1 MQDRLHG
8 RGNVP
13 KMNTT
18 VAEEKLRLTDLIEVE
33 ILQKMQDAFAKM
45 TGMAALTTD
54 EFGTAITKGTNF
66 SSFCTEYCR
75 KSAVGVK
82 RCEACDR
89 NGALMALE
97 NRGPVSYYCHAGLID
112 FAAPIMLNGTMIG
125 GFIGGQVLTHKPDGD
140 AMKKIAVEIGVDPE
154 AFLEAADETN
164 IVEKESI
171 EKATEAIYEFA
182 EILTDMA
189 YKAYQSRQLSRE
201 AMQAASLKSDFLANT
216 SHEIR
221 TPMNAIVG
229 MAQLALREQ
238 LPGTAREYINQIVSS
253 SQILLTII
261 NDILDFSKI
270 ESGKMTITEE
280 VYSPVSMLRDIINII
295 VTRIGDKDVELVI
308 DIDPTIPKE
317 LLGDSVRLQQIIVN
331 LANNAVKFTKNGKVA
346 ISMQYQRKS
355 KEEILLQCSVEDTGM
370 GIKKEDIDKLFEA
383 FQQLDSKRTRGMEGT
398 GLGLVIARNL
408 LELMNGRIS
417 VESEYGKGST
427 FSFELPQKI
436 ITDEPSI
443 DYRCEQT
450 GVAAIISNSYVRD
463 QLKKDVERYGA
474 VFLEESSPE
483 KLLQLSEMGKLH
495 FLFIERMA
503 MTQEIEDLLS
513 RHTDLTV
520 VVLASMQGMQ
530 NGMWENFIQFK
541 KPVHAANLVRIFKHE
556 DIHMSVSDPSGD
568 VISFIAPEAEVLIVD
583 DNTVNLTV
591 AEGLLEPLQMK
602 IDKAISGKEAIDM
615 ISNKHYDVVL
625 MDHMMPEIDG
635 VETTRIIRRFHPE
648 YDDVPIIALTA
659 NAIAETQAMFIKEGM
674 NDFIAKPIQMQIM
687 LDKLKNWL
695 PARKVVNIHT
705 ENKGGSKANKSL
717 LSAKN
722 EKAPAISIEGF
733 DTGYALGLLG
743 SEKLFW
749 AVLKDYYHALP
760 KKIDRIGEYEQKEQW
775 KDYTIE
781 VHALKSTS
789 KQVGAMKLSERAKN
803 LEDAGNRND
812 GDMIHALTGELLMQ
826 CRYYQEIL
834 KPYFP
839 EENKTAGQGKIT
851 KEVLGKAFGKIREAL
866 EELDMDTVGEMVLK
880 LADYTFEGW
889 QEELFAEIENAV
901 ENMDVEQCEELI
913 EQWEARLKM

>member
-1 MQDRLHG
+1 
-8 RGNVP
+8 
-13 KMNTT
+13 MNTT
-18 VAEEKLRLTDLIEVE
+18 VSLEKLQLTDLIEVE

-54 EFGTAITKGTNF
+54 ENGVAITEGTNF
-66 SSFCTEYCR
+66 SIFCTDYCR

-82 RCEACDR
+82 RCEECDKR
-89 NGALMALE
+89 GALMALE
-97 NRGPVSYYCHAGLID
+97 KKGPVSYYCHAGLID

-125 GFIGGQVLTHKPDGD
+125 GFIGGQVLTRQPCHET
-140 AMKKIAVEIGVDPE
+140 MRKIAAELGVDPE
-154 AFLEAADETN
+154 GFLKAADRTN
-164 IVEKESI
+164 IVGKETI
-171 EKATEAIYEFA
+171 ERATEAIYEFA

-189 YKAYQSRQLSRE
+189 YKAYVSRQLSRE

-238 LPGTAREYINQIVSS
+238 LPNTAREYINQIVSS

-270 ESGKMTITEE
+270 ESGKMTITED
-280 VYSPVSMLRDIINII
+280 VYSPVAMLRDIVNII
-295 VTRIGDKDVELVI
+295 VTRIGDKDVELLI

-346 ISMQYQRKS
+346 ISLHYKRKS
-355 KEEILLQCSVEDTGM
+355 EDEILLQCSVEDTGM
-370 GIKKEDIDKLFEA
+370 GIKKEDFDKLFEA
-383 FQQLDSKRTRGMEGT
+383 FQQLDSKRNRGVEGT

-408 LELMNGRIS
+408 LSLMNGRLS
-417 VESEYGKGST
+417 VESEYGVGSN
-427 FSFELPQKI
+427 FFFELPQKI

-443 DYRCEQT
+443 DYHCDQT
-450 GVAAIISNSYVRD
+450 GVAAIISNIYVRD
-463 QLKKDVERYGA
+463 QLKRDVKRYGA
-474 VFLEESSPE
+474 QFFEESSPE
-483 KLLQLSEMGKLH
+483 KIMLLSEQGKLQ

-503 MTQEIEDLLS
+503 MTQEIEELLS
-513 RHTDLTV
+513 RHPDLTV
-520 VVLASMQGMQ
+520 VVLSSMQGMQ
-530 NGMWENFIQFK
+530 NGMWDNFVQMK
-541 KPVHAANLVRIFKHE
+541 KPIHAANLVRILRHE
-556 DIHMSVSDPSGD
+556 DIHMSVSDQSKD
-568 VISFIAPEAEVLIVD
+568 NISFIAPEAEILIVD
-583 DNTVNLTV
+583 DNAINLTV

-602 IDKAISGKEAIDM
+602 IDKALSGKEAIDM
-615 ISNKHYDVVL
+615 ISNKHYDIVL

-674 NDFIAKPIQMQIM
+674 NDFIAKPIEMHII

-695 PARKVVNIHT
+695 PARKV
-705 ENKGGSKANKSL
+705 
-717 LSAKN
+717 
-722 EKAPAISIEGF
+722 ISIQNDNVGSSASNPKLPAGKEKEAAIVIEGL
-733 DTGYALGLLG
+733 DTGYAMGLLG

-749 AVLKDYYHALP
+749 AVLKDYYHALA
-760 KKIDRIGEYEQKEQW
+760 KKIERIDEYEKKEQW
-775 KDYTIE
+775 KEYTIE

-789 KQVGAMKLSERAKN
+789 RQVGAMKLSERAKN
-803 LEDAGNRND
+803 LEDAGNRKD
-812 GDMIHALTGELLMQ
+812 GDMIHALTGELLLQ

-834 KPYFP
+834 RPYFP
-839 EENKTAGQGKIT
+839 EEDKTVYHGKIT
-851 KEVLGKAFGKIREAL
+851 KEVLKEAFAKIREAL
-866 EELDMDTVGEMVLK
+866 EDLDMDTAGEMVLK
-880 LADYTFEGW
+880 LAEYTYDGW

-901 ENMDVEQCEELI
+901 EDMDVELCEEII
-913 EQWEARLKM
+913 EKWEKRLDINI

>member
-1 MQDRLHG
+1 
-8 RGNVP
+8 
-13 KMNTT
+13 MNTT
-18 VAEEKLRLTDLIEVE
+18 VSLEKLRLTELIEVE

-54 EFGTAITKGTNF
+54 ENGAAITEGTNF
-66 SSFCTEYCR
+66 STFCTAYCR
-75 KSAVGVK
+75 SSAAGKK
-82 RCEACDR
+82 RCEECDR
-89 NGALMALE
+89 KGALMALE
-97 NRGPVSYYCHAGLID
+97 NKGPVSYFCHAGLID

-125 GFIGGQVLTHKPDGD
+125 GFIGGQVLTQKPCHEK
-140 AMKKIAVEIGVDPE
+140 MRKIAAEIGVDPE
-154 AFLEAADETN
+154 GFLQAADETN

-189 YKAYQSRQLSRE
+189 YKAYVSRQLSRE

-238 LPGTAREYINQIVSS
+238 LPNTAREYINQIVSS

-270 ESGKMTITEE
+270 ESGKMTITED
-280 VYSPVSMLRDIINII
+280 VYSPVAMLRDIINII
-295 VTRIGDKDVELVI
+295 VTRIGDKDVELLI

-346 ISMQYQRKS
+346 ISLHYQRKS
-355 KEEILLQCSVEDTGM
+355 EDEILMQCSVEDTGM
-370 GIKKEDIDKLFEA
+370 GIKKEDIGKLFEA

-408 LELMNGRIS
+408 LGLMNGRLS
-417 VESEYGKGST
+417 VESEYGMGST

-443 DYRCEQT
+443 GYRCAQT
-450 GVAAIISNSYVRD
+450 GVAALISNSYVRD

-483 KLLQLSEMGKLH
+483 KILRLSEMGRIH
-495 FLFIERMA
+495 FLFIERLA

-513 RHTDLTV
+513 KHRDLTV
-520 VVLASMQGMQ
+520 VVLTSMQGMQ
-530 NGMWENFIQFK
+530 NGMWENFVQFK
-541 KPVHAANLVRIFKHE
+541 KPIHAANLVRIFQHE
-556 DIHMSVSDPSGD
+556 DLHMLPADNSGD

-602 IDKAISGKEAIDM
+602 IDKALSGKEAIDM
-615 ISNKHYDVVL
+615 ISNKHYDIVL

-674 NDFIAKPIQMQIM
+674 NDFIAKPIQMQII

-695 PARKVVNIHT
+695 PAGKVVSIQT
-705 ENKGGSKANKSL
+705 DGSAGGPGNAPFS
-717 LSAKN
+717 SAKK
-722 EKAPAISIEGF
+722 EKTSAITIEGF

-760 KKIDRIGEYEQKEQW
+760 KKMERIEEYEKKGLW

-789 KQVGAMKLSERAKN
+789 RQVGAIKLSERAKN

-812 GDMIHALTGELLMQ
+812 ADMIHALTGELLLQ
-826 CRYYQEIL
+826 CRYYYEIL

-839 EENKTAGQGKIT
+839 EEDKAAGQGKIT
-851 KEVLGKAFGKIREAL
+851 KEALGEAFEKIREAL
-866 EELDMDTVGEMVLK
+866 EELDMDTAGELVLE
-880 LADYTFEGW
+880 LAQYSYDGW

-901 ENMDVEQCEELI
+901 ENMDVEQCEEII
-913 EQWEARLKM
+913 EKWEERLKI

>member
-1 MQDRLHG
+1 
-8 RGNVP
+8 
-13 KMNTT
+13 MNTT
-18 VAEEKLRLTDLIEVE
+18 VSLENLQLTELIEVE

-54 EFGTAITKGTNF
+54 ENGAAITEGTNF
-66 SSFCTEYCR
+66 SVFCTDYCR

-89 NGALMALE
+89 KGALMALE
-97 NRGPVSYYCHAGLID
+97 NKGPVSYYCHAGLID

-125 GFIGGQVLTHKPDGD
+125 GFIGGQVLTNKPCHET
-140 AMKKIAVEIGVDPE
+140 MRKIAAEIEVDPE
-154 AFLEAADETN
+154 GFLEAADKTN
-164 IVEKESI
+164 IVERETI

-189 YKAYQSRQLSRE
+189 YKAYVSRQLSRE

-238 LPGTAREYINQIVSS
+238 LPSTAREYINQIVSS

-270 ESGKMTITEE
+270 ESGKMTITED
-280 VYSPVSMLRDIINII
+280 VYSPVAMLRDIINII
-295 VTRIGDKDVELVI
+295 VTRIGDKDVELLI

-317 LLGDSVRLQQIIVN
+317 LLGDSIRLQQIIVN

-346 ISMQYQRKS
+346 ISLYYQRKS
-355 KEEILLQCSVEDTGM
+355 EDEILLQCSVEDTGM
-370 GIKKEDIDKLFEA
+370 GIKKEDFDKLFEA
-383 FQQLDSKRTRGMEGT
+383 FQQLDSKRNRGTEGT

-408 LELMNGRIS
+408 LNLMNGRLS
-417 VESEYGKGST
+417 VKSEYGIGST

-443 DYRCEQT
+443 GYHCEQT
-450 GVAAIISNSYVRD
+450 GVAALISNSYVRE
-463 QLKKDVERYGA
+463 QLKRDVERYGA
-474 VFLEESSPE
+474 VFYAGSSPE
-483 KLLQLSEMGKLH
+483 KIEQLSETGRLQ
-495 FLFIERMA
+495 FLFIERIA

-513 RHTDLTV
+513 RHPDLTV
-520 VVLASMQGMQ
+520 IVLSSGQGMQ
-530 NGMWENFIQFK
+530 NGMWDNFVQMK
-541 KPVHAANLVRIFKHE
+541 KPIHAANLVRVFKHE
-556 DIHMSVSDPSGD
+556 DMRISSADPSGD
-568 VISFIAPEAEVLIVD
+568 KISFIAPEAEVLVVD
-583 DNTVNLTV
+583 DNAVNLTV

-602 IDKAISGKEAIDM
+602 IDKALSGKEAIDM
-615 ISNKHYDVVL
+615 ISNKHYDIVF

-674 NDFIAKPIQMQIM
+674 NDFIAKPIEMRIM

-695 PARKVVNIHT
+695 PASKVVNIQSDNAGGAANAGPSAAKK
-705 ENKGGSKANKSL
+705 EN
-717 LSAKN
+717 
-722 EKAPAISIEGF
+722 APAVTIEGL

-760 KKIDRIGEYEQKEQW
+760 KKMERIGEYEKKEQW
-775 KDYTIE
+775 KEYTIE

-789 KQVGAMKLSERAKN
+789 KQIGAMKLSERAKN
-803 LEDAGNRND
+803 LEDAGNRSD
-812 GDMIHALTGELLMQ
+812 ADMIHALTGELLLQ
-826 CRYYQEIL
+826 CKYYQEIL

-839 EENKTAGQGKIT
+839 EEDRTAAQGMIT
-851 KEVLGKAFGKIREAL
+851 KEVLEEAFGKIKEAL
-866 EELDMDTVGEMVLK
+866 EELDMDTAGEMVLK
-880 LADYTFEGW
+880 LAEYTYDGW
-889 QEELFAEIENAV
+889 QGELFAEIENAV
-901 ENMDVEQCEELI
+901 ENMDVEQCEEII
-913 EQWEARLKM
+913 EKWENRLNA